1 MRCAGDKNYV
11 DGETLDLDAMS
22 RDLRKDRCRAVLMNV
37 LGMVTTVASMFLTI
51 FAGGWLDALLPRFES
66 THKEEHSERVTNS
79 VTHVIRM
86 SNDGVDWS
94 MSVQERYWTNKL
106 SGVNVSL
113 SDVQIADDFMAK
125 LYGRHGIDLSKEVTA
140 KPLHFLVR
148 VVGDIVLE
156 AKVHPPCKKV
166 IYDRVAEEVRTHV
179 DQLIAFRHG
188 RWGEEYKRLVLQN
201 PFVVALQ
208 LKSDDVCAR
217 TKEECLTDDEAIAL
231 FCHIASRACLQDHP
245 YDYNAIFEHIPFD
258 MWNRD
263 RPVISV
269 FVVILFLVALVMFI
283 AFVRPVLNFLSD
295 ITARR
300 LYGKV
305 ADKSDDRR
313 D

>member
-1 MRCAGDKNYV
+1 MRHTRDYV
-11 DGETLDLDAMS
+11 KGETLDLDATI
-22 RDLRKDRCRAVLMNV
+22 RDLRMDRFRAVLVNV
-37 LGMVTTVASMFLTI
+37 LGVVTTVACMFLTI
-51 FAGGWLDALLPRFES
+51 FAGGWLDALLPRSES
-66 THKEEHSERVTNS
+66 MSKDMHSERMTNS
-79 VTHVIRM
+79 VTHVFRM

-106 SGVNVSL
+106 SGVNVLL

-125 LYGRHGIDLSKEVTA
+125 LYDRHGIDLSKEVA
-140 KPLHFLVR
+140 VMPLHFLVK

-156 AKVHPPCKKV
+156 VKVHPPCQKV

-179 DQLIAFRHG
+179 NQLSAFRHG
-188 RWGEEYKRLVLQN
+188 GWGEEHKRRVLQN
-201 PFVVALQ
+201 PFVAALQ
-208 LKSDDVCAR
+208 LKPDDICAK

-263 RPVISV
+263 RPIISAV
-269 FVVILFLVALVMFI
+269 VVILFLVALVMFI

-305 ADKSDDRR
+305 ADKSDDGR